1 MRDGGGPRR
10 SQDKM
15 QNRRM
20 ELLLML
26 ERAIERLLFAS
37 RWILAPVYLGLSL
50 GLVVLG
56 VKFFQE
62 IYHVITHIT
71 LIEEPE
77 LVLTLLAMIDLVLV
91 GSLIVMVMFS
101 GYENFVSRIE
111 TDGEGDKLGW
121 LGKLDAGTL
130 KLKVAASI
138 VAISSIHLLQK
149 FMDVEK
155 IENDKLLW
163 YVIIHLTFVVSAVLM
178 GVLDKMAFASHRE
191 H

>member
-1 MRDGGGPRR
+1 
-10 SQDKM
+10 
-15 QNRRM
+15 M
-20 ELLLML
+20 ERL
-26 ERAIERLLFAS
+26 IERLLFAS
-37 RWILAPVYLGLSL
+37 RWLLAPVYLGLSL
-50 GLVVLG
+50 ALVALG
-56 VKFFQE
+56 VEFFIE
-62 IYHVITHIT
+62 LYHVGQSMLVGTMT
-71 LIEEPE
+71 EAS
-77 LVLTLLAMIDLVLV
+77 LVLKLLSMIDLVLV

-101 GYENFVSRIE
+101 GYENFVSKI
-111 TDGEGDKLGW
+111 DAGDEGDKLGW

-163 YVIIHLTFVVSAVLM
+163 YVIIHLTFVLSAVMM
-178 GVLDKMAFASHRE
+178 GVLDRLSFAAHRE